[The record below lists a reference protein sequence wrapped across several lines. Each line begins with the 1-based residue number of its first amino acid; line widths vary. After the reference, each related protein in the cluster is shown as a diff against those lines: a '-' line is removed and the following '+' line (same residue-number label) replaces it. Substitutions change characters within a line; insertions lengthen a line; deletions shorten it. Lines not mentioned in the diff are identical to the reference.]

1 MYIESIKLMSSFDNK
16 SLEKV
21 TLKYTSTHEYSTSN
35 DFKPSSFI
43 NSIPIKDDINYDNF
57 SNNNRSV
64 KERMKRHVHKLNE
77 IFFEHSH

>member
-43 NSIPIKDDINYDNF
+43 NSILIKDDINYDNF
-57 SNNNRSV
+57 SNNTN
-64 KERMKRHVHKLNE
+64 
-77 IFFEHSH
+77 